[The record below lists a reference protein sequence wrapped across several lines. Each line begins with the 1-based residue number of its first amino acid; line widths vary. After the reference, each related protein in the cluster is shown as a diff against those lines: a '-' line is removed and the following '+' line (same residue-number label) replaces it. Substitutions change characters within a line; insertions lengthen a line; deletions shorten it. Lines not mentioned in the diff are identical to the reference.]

1 MIVLNDV
8 ELIMPLR
15 SVGLLKDGLFG
26 ISQLYFSENYFETNE
41 VIAIKELEKN
51 GNLTIFDLS
60 NDFFNFYNKNHAL
73 NPNIAVTDISSVY
86 YAQKYKLTLVSRCK
100 HVGKFASQYDVN
112 ICEPIEALKVINANK
127 EQINIL
133 EYIMTSIMT
142 N

>member
-15 SVGLLKDGLFG
+15 SLGLLKDGLFG
-26 ISQLYFSENYFETNE
+26 ISQLYFSDNYFEATE
-41 VIAIKELEKN
+41 IIGIKELEKN
-51 GNLTIFDLS
+51 GDLIIFDLS
-60 NDFFNFYNKNHAL
+60 NDFFNFYNKNHSS
-73 NPNIAVTDISSVY
+73 NHNIAVTDISSVY

-112 ICEPIEALKVINANK
+112 ICEPIEALKLLNANT

-133 EYIMTSIMT
+133 EYIMTSMMK